1 MPVPGARSNR
11 ALRNTLARRA
21 TVPGHGCQREVWIM
35 QDIHRTLGA
44 LRRPPLL
51 VRAARL
57 GLPGYDRRA
66 ALPRLLGP
74 GALPPVAEALKR
86 LLVIEGAQDA
96 ARRAGA
102 VSWRAAHHV
111 ALLIAVMGEA
121 RLLDIGA
128 GAAAPRDTQENAS
141 GIASLRVAT

>member
-1 MPVPGARSNR
+1 
-11 ALRNTLARRA
+11 
-21 TVPGHGCQREVWIM
+21 M
-35 QDIHRTLGA
+35 QDIQPDIHQALAR

-57 GLPGYDRRA
+57 GASGYKRGA
-66 ALPRLLGP
+66 ALPRLLGAGP
-74 GALPPVAEALKR
+74 VPPVRAALARLIEAEA
-86 LLVIEGAQDA
+86 AQDA

-102 VSWRAAHHV
+102 INYRAADHV

-121 RLLDIGA
+121 QLLDA
-128 GAAAPRDTQENAS
+128 EPRAATSPVQENAS